1 MAQKYLMAL
10 DYMELHANTVLQ
22 KHAKK
27 RPLGDIE
34 TKHRYTPTQPVLSC
48 RTVDIDVSGTR
59 TYRPKSSAD
68 IISEQ
73 HALIHRIYSK
83 SRDIASA
90 PPRRS
95 KTPRKS
101 VEKNK
106 DNTENKVEEN
116 SLKSIE
122 VQGRPLTSLSQRG
135 GTKANIRTST
145 SNKRPKT
152 TGNIKGPKVSN
163 DNFMIVHADRELIE
177 TRRSYRSLTNK
188 IHKHWEPESHDL
200 NQGTYQ
206 RGKKPPGVPAVDSWL
221 TFTGSQAEE
230 ANGVV
235 DAFAEHVLEK
245 FLEDSDDS
253 SYEESK
259 DVDTEGEYY
268 NVEGTVGSRIAQQ
281 LQQGDRIRIG
291 INGDVQTHDLKV
303 KKWFREDSFVRSRD
317 VEDKGKENMASSDNQ
332 IIPLSW
338 DDQVSADNTKVIT
351 ARQPRGDPSTMNLNE
366 TRPVVFTKLLP
377 DDLTSASLNNR
388 MGKQDSKF
396 KVKQRRKNKPGM
408 DGREQENKVTVVTI
422 DARSEEEEKK
432 IEKMTVDDVIKQN
445 CAGKNV
451 EKQNGHHEE
460 GEKHSVTFSFPD
472 NDPLQDGLYSQSKV
486 SITDSYS
493 SGMSDQKHPMVKPTQ
508 PTFGTKNKEVD
519 LDIIGSLSVP
529 NGQRPLSSEMEQPG
543 SLFGSRTNFVP
554 RPVVGRSGSA
564 RSTLSGMKSAK
575 STTQRP
581 LVSNSL
587 INVGNQSYRQ
597 NDTEY
602 IQISHPVK
610 NPNPAQLKRQQHD
623 AMGLGHT
630 SEGTRQTRTS
640 SGIRE
645 PVPSPELENYE
656 DFETKMDPTPPM
668 VEIKPVSKAATPA
681 LSISI
686 PTADYT
692 DSAMNSPTRKQSGSP
707 ESSPQMRRAKDMR
720 DEQID
725 QITSLLVDAIIG
737 PNDQP
742 ES

>member
-68 IISEQ
+68 IIT
-73 HALIHRIYSK
+73 
-83 SRDIASA
+83 

-106 DNTENKVEEN
+106 DNTENKVEENSLKSSECNSN

-543 SLFGSRTNFVP
+543 SLFG
-554 RPVVGRSGSA
+554 
-564 RSTLSGMKSAK
+564 
-575 STTQRP
+575 
-581 LVSNSL
+581 
-587 INVGNQSYRQ
+587 I
-597 NDTEY
+597 
-602 IQISHPVK
+602 K

-725 QITSLLVDAIIG
+725 QITSLL
-737 PNDQP
+737 
-742 ES
+742 